1 MKVFITGGSGLV
13 GTALTDA
20 LLRRG
25 DQPIVLSRDA
35 RRATERLGPD
45 VLVVEGD
52 PTEYG
57 DWAGRVDGCDG
68 VINLAGEPVFGKRW
82 SDRQKERLRASRIEA
97 TTNVV
102 RAIGSAAARPKVLV
116 NASAIGYYG
125 DVPEG
130 ELTENSSPGD
140 DFLARTCAE
149 WEQTAQTARQHGV
162 RVAVVRIGVV
172 LARDGGA
179 LRQMITPFKFGLG
192 GPVGFGRQWVSWIH
206 LQDLIGV
213 FLAALG
219 RPQLEGVMNATAP
232 QPVRNKE
239 FSKCLARALHRPC
252 LFPVPPFM
260 LRLMFGEVAFVVT
273 GGQKVLPERLKQEGF
288 SFQFADC
295 QAAMNDLFRRAG
307 ANDIAAANDTAENE
321 VAP

>member
-1 MKVFITGGSGLV
+1 MRVFITGGSGLI
-13 GTALTDA
+13 GTALIDA

-25 DQPIVLSRDA
+25 DEPIVLSRDA

-57 DWAGRVDGCDG
+57 DWAGRLDGCDG
-68 VINLAGEPVFGKRW
+68 VINLAGEPVFGRRW
-82 SDRQKERLRASRIEA
+82 NDRQKERLRASRIDA
-97 TTNVV
+97 TANVV
-102 RAIGSAAARPKVLV
+102 RAIGSAATRPKVLV

-130 ELTENSSPGD
+130 ELTEDAAPGD
-140 DFLARTCAE
+140 DFLARTCGE
-149 WEQTAQTARQHGV
+149 WEETARGALHHDA
-162 RVAVVRIGVV
+162 RVAIVRIGVV

-179 LRQMITPFKFGLG
+179 LKQMITPFKLGLG
-192 GPVGFGRQWVSWIH
+192 GPVGRGRQWVSWIH
-206 LQDLIGV
+206 VQDLVGI
-213 FLAALG
+213 FLAALDDTS
-219 RPQLEGVMNATAP
+219 LKGVINGTAP

-239 FSKCLARALHRPC
+239 FSRCLARALHRPC

-260 LRLMFGEVAFVVT
+260 LRLMFGEVAAVVT
-273 GGQKVLPERLKQEGF
+273 GGQKVLPRRLEQAGF
-288 SFQFADC
+288 AFQFADC
-295 QAAMNDLFRRAG
+295 QAAMNDLFRRSS
-307 ANDIAAANDTAENE
+307 AAEAENE

>member
-1 MKVFITGGSGLV
+1 MKVFITGGSGLI

-25 DQPIVLSRDA
+25 DVPIVLSRDA
-35 RRATERLGPD
+35 QRATERLGPD

-52 PTEYG
+52 PAEYG
-57 DWAGRVDGCDG
+57 EWVGRLDGCDG
-68 VINLAGEPVFGKRW
+68 VVNLAGEPVFGKRW
-82 SDRQKERLRASRIEA
+82 NDRQKERLRTSRVAA
-97 TTNVV
+97 TDNVV
-102 RAIGSAAARPKVLV
+102 RAIGSAAARPGVLV

-125 DVPEG
+125 NVPEG
-130 ELTENSSPGD
+130 ELTEGARVGD
-140 DFLARTCAE
+140 DFLARTCDE
-149 WEQTAQTARQHGV
+149 WEQAAQTARQHGT

-206 LQDLIGV
+206 LQDLVGV
-213 FLAALG
+213 FLAALD
-219 RPQLEGVMNATAP
+219 RPQLEGVINATAP

-239 FSKCLARALHRPC
+239 FSKCLARALRRPC

-260 LRLMFGEVAFVVT
+260 LRLMFGEVARVVT
-273 GGQKVLPERLKQEGF
+273 GGQKVLPERLRREGF
-288 SFQFADC
+288 AFQFADC
-295 QAAMNDLFRRAG
+295 QAAMNDLFQRPRG
-307 ANDIAAANDTAENE
+307 GEAASASDAPENE
-321 VAP
+321 VAS